1 MDVRGYRRVIPVSL
15 VEHRVEQASEAN
27 GPATQRG
34 LAFAHGAVKRTAL
47 FLQSQ
52 EFIGNIQRSKDCY
65 TQGISRVAAGR
76 HGAHLRVDRGRQLLN
91 VCRVVGA
98 KVIGLI
104 VDIHTDGRGS
114 APNLEIICHVSPVER
129 LFAVLFAEFVY
140 LFEQPFDALPHR
152 VPLLLQAGKLLL

>member
-52 EFIGNIQRSKDCY
+52 EFIGNIQRSKNC
-65 TQGISRVAAGR
+65 
-76 HGAHLRVDRGRQLLN
+76 
-91 VCRVVGA
+91 
-98 KVIGLI
+98 
-104 VDIHTDGRGS
+104 
-114 APNLEIICHVSPVER
+114 
-129 LFAVLFAEFVY
+129 
-140 LFEQPFDALPHR
+140 DA
-152 VPLLLQAGKLLL
+152 